1 MKLSLKAKT
10 LVAIALFVVIFVG
23 LLLVAT
29 FCDLQVS
36 TILTKNALKDG
47 EYFSNDFF
55 GVLFECVGCVPIYLM
70 IAFALCVLFWSGIKI
85 VKDKN
90 KALGIAISVVCAIG
104 VVAACWY
111 TVKDVF
117 KYLMEHVAANIIN
130 GNVAAGNAPSVSAL
144 QTLQAVDDFR
154 HSFTVYAVEAVL
166 GALIAIPSILVT
178 RLFTRDT
185 LVKLLR
191 FIIAAGIGILVANVL
206 IMIIKDPIGR
216 MRFRAIN
223 STLGASYI
231 ADNSAN
237 GFTRWYQING
247 QPDKSVLLGFEQ
259 LYGVDDAFKSFPSG
273 HTCSAGT
280 VYALIMIPDL
290 FDLKN
295 KKAAKWA
302 CWVVPIVYTALVAIS
317 RIVVGAHY
325 MSDVLFGGTLAFVC
339 IAIAW
344 EIFIRKGEHFFAIFP
359 RKQLAA
365 ASVGGD
371 PSERSAEETAE
382 ENTEQSAEQTE
393 SASSAEPSTDAP
405 ATDDSDLQTSSDNS
419 AKAEHFEKPNAPTAQ
434 DISDPDSQAA
444 D

>member
-10 LVAIALFVVIFVG
+10 IIAVLLFVVIFVG

-36 TILTKNALKDG
+36 QILTKNALKEG

-55 GVLFECVGCVPIYLM
+55 GVLLECVGCVPIYLI
-70 IAFALCVLFWSGIKI
+70 IAFALCVFFWCGLRI

-90 KALGIAISVVCAIG
+90 KALGIIISVVCAIG

-117 KYLMEHVAANIIN
+117 KYLMEHVAADIIAQNN
-130 GNVAAGNAPSVSAL
+130 GYIGE
-144 QTLQAVDDFR
+144 TLHAIDTFR

-178 RLFTRDT
+178 KLFTKET
-185 LVKLLR
+185 LVKLVR

-223 STLGASYI
+223 SDIGADLI
-231 ADNSAN
+231 ASKQVQ
-237 GFTRWYQING
+237 GYTPWYVINK
-247 QPDKSVLLGFEQ
+247 QPSEAVLLQFEEIF
-259 LYGVDDAFKSFPSG
+259 GVDDAFKSFPSG

-290 FDLKN
+290 FELKH
-295 KKAAKWA
+295 KKGAKVA
-302 CWVVPIVYTALVAIS
+302 CWVVPIVYTGLVAIS

-325 MSDVLFGGTLAFVC
+325 MSDVLFGGTLAFAC
-339 IAIAW
+339 IAITW

-359 RKQLAA
+359 RKAQAA
-365 ASVGGD
+365 QIATGETQEAIATSDEAENNEAYDNGEE
-371 PSERSAEETAE
+371 SEQAI
-382 ENTEQSAEQTE
+382 EQTFAPEEQTE
-393 SASSAEPSTDAP
+393 QPSEPET
-405 ATDDSDLQTSSDNS
+405 
-419 AKAEHFEKPNAPTAQ
+419 
-434 DISDPDSQAA
+434 PDGENEQ
-444 D
+444 